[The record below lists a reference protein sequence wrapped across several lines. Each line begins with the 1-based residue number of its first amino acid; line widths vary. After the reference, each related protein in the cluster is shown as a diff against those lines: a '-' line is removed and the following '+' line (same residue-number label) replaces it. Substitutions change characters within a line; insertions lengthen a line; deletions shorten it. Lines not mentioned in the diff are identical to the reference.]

1 MACGVGVGLGSYS
14 TGTRDLRCQNSL
26 TIVLYIPPNW
36 SMRHTWFVHSIHEQ
50 IATHYMS
57 CIMYIHKKLLFVH
70 DVHQNMLTHYKFT

>member
-36 SMRHTWFVHSIHEQ
+36 SMRHTWSVHSIHEQ
-50 IATHYMS
+50 MAT
-57 CIMYIHKKLLFVH
+57 H